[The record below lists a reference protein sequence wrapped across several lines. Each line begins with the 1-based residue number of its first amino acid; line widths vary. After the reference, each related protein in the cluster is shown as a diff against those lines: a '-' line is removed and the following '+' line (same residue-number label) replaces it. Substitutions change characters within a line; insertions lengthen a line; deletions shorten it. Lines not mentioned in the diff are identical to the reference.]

1 MLSSFTLL
9 YKHHHHPS
17 PECSSSSQTET
28 LSLTQ
33 RFPIRSLTQALATIL
48 LVSVSMDWTALA
60 TSHMGNHTIRVL
72 LGLHDVHPAMRSSR
86 GIQVVACVRTPLL
99 LKAACIVLCV
109 EGKVRAARLI
119 SPSVRRW
126 TLGILEDALFKRAAL

>member
-1 MLSSFTLL
+1 
-9 YKHHHHPS
+9 
-17 PECSSSSQTET
+17 
-28 LSLTQ
+28 
-33 RFPIRSLTQALATIL
+33 
-48 LVSVSMDWTALA
+48 MDWTALA